1 MPPRRPPAPARRAAV
16 LAAAGVLLTGTAAA
30 ARAQPAAGGDAA
42 AVARARAD
50 SARLPYTVADVRFMT
65 AMIGHHAQ
73 AVAMADLAPARA
85 GSAAVRTLAARIR
98 NAQQDEIATMRR
110 WLRDRRQPLPDAA
123 GAAGAHGAHDH
134 DAGHAGHGSAG
145 GPAGPAPMPGMLT
158 AAELRGLAA
167 ARGDEFDQRFVSSMI
182 RHHRGA
188 VGMVRQ
194 LLDSPGAAQ
203 DETVFRFASDVNVD
217 QTTEIARMQRLLA
230 TLLSDRP

>member
-1 MPPRRPPAPARRAAV
+1 
-16 LAAAGVLLTGTAAA
+16 
-30 ARAQPAAGGDAA
+30 
-42 AVARARAD
+42 
-50 SARLPYTVADVRFMT
+50 
-65 AMIGHHAQ
+65 
-73 AVAMADLAPARA
+73 MADLAPARA

-123 GAAGAHGAHDH
+123 GAAGAPAAHRAHDH
-134 DAGHAGHGSAG
+134 GAGHAGHGGAA
-145 GPAGPAPMPGMLT
+145 GPAERAPMPGMLT

-167 ARGDEFDQRFVSSMI
+167 ARGDEFDQRFLSSMI

-188 VGMVRQ
+188 VSMVRQ